1 MVTSRSTSGNRKYV
15 AGVSIF
21 SGRPD
26 PTWPVS
32 EEQASDLLRLF
43 DASASYADAPPS
55 APPLGY
61 RGAFLRD
68 DAGNE
73 WYAYRGVVAAK
84 SVNSSAARLD
94 ENRAFERALLASAP
108 QGSIP
113 PGLLDKDLN

>member
-1 MVTSRSTSGNRKYV
+1 MDTSRSSNRKYF

-32 EEQASDLLRLF
+32 DEVALDLLRLF
-43 DASASYADAPPS
+43 ATSALSDSTPPT

-61 RGAFLRD
+61 RGAYLRD

-73 WYAYRGVVAAK
+73 WFAYRGIVTAQG
-84 SVNSSAARLD
+84 SNDTRLD
-94 ENRAFERALLASAP
+94 ADRTFERKLID
-108 QGSIP
+108 SIP
-113 PGLLDKDLN
+113 EGLIPRELLHKEFN